1 MVVDGEC
8 EGKCM
13 IKEGDVTEAIEHSRI
28 QQLNIVLLWKLFL
41 IGLNIDNQFSS
52 STALSNCA
60 SLQTLALF
68 DLHKAHPSILSPQH
82 LMSFID
88 EYEMHPQGIV

>member
-1 MVVDGEC
+1 
-8 EGKCM
+8 M
-13 IKEGDVTEAIEHSRI
+13 IKEGDVTEAIEHSHI
-28 QQLNIVLLWKLFL
+28 QQLNIVLLGKMFL
-41 IGLNIDNQFSS
+41 IGLNIDNRFSS

-60 SLQTLALF
+60 LLQTLTLF

-88 EYEMHPQGIV
+88 EYEIHPQWIV

>member
-13 IKEGDVTEAIEHSRI
+13 IKEGDVTKAIEHSHI

-41 IGLNIDNQFSS
+41 IGLVCFIE
-52 STALSNCA
+52 T
-60 SLQTLALF
+60 
-68 DLHKAHPSILSPQH
+68 IL
-82 LMSFID
+82 
-88 EYEMHPQGIV
+88 

>member
-13 IKEGDVTEAIEHSRI
+13 IKEGDVTKAIEHFHI

-41 IGLNIDNQFSS
+41 IGLSIDNQFSS

-68 DLHKAHPSILSPQH
+68 DLHKAHPSIISSQH
-82 LMSFID
+82 LMSF
-88 EYEMHPQGIV
+88 V